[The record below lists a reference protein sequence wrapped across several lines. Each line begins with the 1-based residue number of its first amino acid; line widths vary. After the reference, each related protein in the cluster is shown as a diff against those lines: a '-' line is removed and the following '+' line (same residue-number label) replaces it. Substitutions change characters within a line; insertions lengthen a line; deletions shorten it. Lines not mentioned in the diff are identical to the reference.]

1 MNIREIA
8 KQAGVSPA
16 TVSLVL
22 NNKPNVNKETRAR
35 VTVLLEENGYQI
47 KEKIDAPKAE
57 AALLFLRYKSGTD
70 RLESRDDFL
79 VQIMDGVETQA
90 KALGYAL
97 SFASTERDRLATA
110 LTEAAQTYA
119 GVVVFGTELDDQDAE
134 LLCHAPVPLCVTDT
148 GLPLYPVHTVSI
160 NNYGAIYEAL
170 RYLNRQGHMKIGY
183 LHSTVQTGEIPDRE
197 ISYHNAM
204 HLLGLEVNPAFIYE
218 LDPFLNTAYK
228 QMSAVLEQ
236 SPELPTAF
244 IADNDMLALGAM
256 QALQQHGIRVPDDVS
271 LIGFDDSHMSSMAN
285 PPLTTIRVPKQIM
298 GSAAVRQLHHV
309 ITNPPDKEIYKI
321 QLGAELL
328 ERSSVMRRG

>member
-22 NNKPNVNKETRAR
+22 NSKPNVNRETRAR
-35 VTVLLEENGYQI
+35 VTILLEENGYHI
-47 KEKIDAPKAE
+47 KEKADTPKAE
-57 AALLFLRYKSGTD
+57 SSLLFLRYKSGAD
-70 RLESRDDFL
+70 RLESRDDFGA
-79 VQIMDGVETQA
+79 DHGRCKTEA
-90 KALGYAL
+90 NALGYAL
-97 SFASTERDRLATA
+97 SFASTDSERLASVLA
-110 LTEAAQTYA
+110 ESAQTYA

-134 LLCHAPVPLCVTDT
+134 LLCHASVPLCVTDT
-148 GLPLYPVHTVSI
+148 RLPLYPVHTVSI
-160 NNYGAIYEAL
+160 NNYGAVYEAL
-170 RYLNRQGHMKIGY
+170 RYLNQQGHMKIGY

-204 HLLGLEVNPAFIYE
+204 HLLGLEVDPAFTYE

-228 QMSAVLEQ
+228 QMSAALEQ

-271 LIGFDDSHMSSMAN
+271 LIGFDDSHMSSLAN
-285 PPLTTIRVPKQIM
+285 PPLTTIRVPKQTM
-298 GSAAVRQLHHV
+298 GSAAVRQLHHI
-309 ITNPPDKEIYKI
+309 ITNPKDKEIYKF